1 MTLKTAMDGYAL
13 GKICE
18 ELASEEDFSMSTT
31 TWQGAGL
38 GVFQI
43 RVMSLSLWF

>member
-1 MTLKTAMDGYAL
+1 MTLKSAMDGDAL
-13 GKICE
+13 GKIRE
-18 ELASEEDFSMSTT
+18 ELASEDDFSMSTT

-43 RVMSLSLWF
+43 GVIL